1 MATTGHDVNEQAL
14 NFVFK
19 CLGERGREAFLFKEF
34 NEHFHGHLLEQV
46 SESLSSFTDNQV
58 TVRPYGSAAEDLKCL
73 SPDDYGDMDIMVFPS
88 SNSLMIYDEMLEYS
102 SENPLHVRIKGS
114 DHPVLQ
120 SCLVEGTEYVATS
133 ALKNFHPAIYGSLS
147 PRLIAY
153 LKTCLGI
160 MARDDRTPRLKFVAN
175 WTNKK
180 TSPAFTINAK
190 QSFDTTLKALQKM
203 TESKSMHSL
212 DSPEWEWF
220 GSVLCMATGVEYT
233 REHAKVIKD
242 FLQYS
247 NELQTSL
254 AKDGPDGIL
263 QGFPRFLQEM
273 ISSDAMQNFRAR
285 FLPVENRSQ
294 NESGSPKEAICHDNL
309 SVTPQTCDAGEG
321 GSSTESSG
329 NGPCVTPRNSD
340 DAQASQNQVFE
351 STSFHSMETARSSAE
366 EVAKELNERDDADE
380 KTEDTTKRDRK
391 EIGDESQSVLNTT
404 TEKEEL
410 ASEDGTVGETG
421 KTDEKIDFKRF
432 FDHLFGAETE
442 IKEHPE
448 KEEEEEEEEEYKR
461 KIGID
466 LVPALRSRGW
476 PKTAREWLK
485 RERKWPSG
493 DMVHKIIQE
502 GFHLVVK
509 PPKNSAN
516 PDCEFRVSF
525 SHAEYLL
532 SQEMND
538 IQRECYR
545 CLKKFHRAHLSNP
558 PGLVT
563 FHLKNLLL
571 QTIEETGVEKWTD
584 SNRAECM
591 MKLLGNLLEALRKKH
606 LSHFFVRSYNMFG
619 VDYIEDPE
627 NLASL
632 AEKVE
637 KIMENPM
644 EFSKELIRQNQE
656 DAKQIEKEETEPES
670 EPAVPA
676 TSDSGYGHQRATEPR
691 GDSGNQRNK
700 ESLADA
706 VLQSTQ
712 EIGSLLPN
720 YRYHDLQDIYFQV
733 GKELVDKAFNSEE
746 TQDPLE
752 RSLVDDLREIISC
765 HNLQAEEVR
774 KKFKCSWKMAYFR
787 ICFNTEPDMRR
798 RMLDAIHGVVQM
810 WMYALRQEDYAA
822 GNEVAIV
829 NRMLD
834 PSAEDRFDLNHIIPS
849 GGGAQMIRMFASG
862 LDQRTAQP
870 EHAQAIHDVDDIPLD

>member
-1 MATTGHDVNEQAL
+1 MAAAGHDVNEQDL

-19 CLGERGREAFLFKEF
+19 CLGEQGREAVLFKEF
-34 NEHFHGHLLEQV
+34 NELVFVRLLEQV
-46 SESLSSFTDNQV
+46 SESLSSFTENQV
-58 TVRPYGSAAEDLKCL
+58 TVRRYGSAAEDLQCL

-88 SNSLMIYDEMLEYS
+88 SDSLMIYDEMLKYL
-102 SENPLHVRIKGS
+102 SENPLHVRIKAS

-133 ALKNFHPAIYGSLS
+133 ALKNFHPAIYGSFS
-147 PRLIAY
+147 PQVIAY
-153 LKTCLGI
+153 FKHCLGI
-160 MARDDRTPRLKFVAN
+160 FARDDRTLQCAVN

-180 TSPAFTINAK
+180 TSPAFTINFK
-190 QSFDTTLKALQKM
+190 QTFDTSLKALQKM
-203 TESKSMHSL
+203 TESKSMHYL

-220 GSVLCMATGVEYT
+220 GSLLPCMTTGVEYT
-233 REHAKVIKD
+233 REHAKDIKE
-242 FLQYS
+242 
-247 NELQTSL
+247 NELQASL
-254 AKDGPDGIL
+254 AKDGTDGFL
-263 QGFPRFLQEM
+263 QGVPRFLQQIM
-273 ISSDAMQNFRAR
+273 YSDAIQNVRAL
-285 FLPVENRSQ
+285 FLPVEHRSQ
-294 NESGSPKEAICHDNL
+294 NESESPEEAICHDNL

-321 GSSTESSG
+321 GSSTESSD
-329 NGPCVTPRNSD
+329 NGPCVTPQNSD
-340 DAQASQNQVFE
+340 DAHLSQNQVLE
-351 STSFHSMETARSSAE
+351 STSFHSMETARSSDE
-366 EVAKELNERDDADE
+366 SVAKELNEREDADE
-380 KTEDTTKRDRK
+380 TAGDTTKRDRK
-391 EIGDESQSVLNTT
+391 EIGNESQSDLKTSS
-404 TEKEEL
+404 EKEEL
-410 ASEDGTVGETG
+410 ASEDGTLGETG
-421 KTDEKIDFKRF
+421 KTDEKFDIKRF
-432 FDHLFGAETE
+432 VNHLFELETE

-448 KEEEEEEEEEYKR
+448 KKEEEEEEEYKR

-619 VDYIEDPE
+619 VDYIENPE
-627 NLASL
+627 NLASF

-637 KIMENPM
+637 NIIENPM
-644 EFSKELIRQNQE
+644 AFSKELIRQNQE
-656 DAKQIEKEETEPES
+656 DAKQIEKEETEQDS
-670 EPAVPA
+670 EPAVSA
-676 TSDSGYGHQRATEPR
+676 ISESKYGHQRATEPR

-706 VLQSTQ
+706 VLHSTQ
-712 EIGSLLPN
+712 ESGSLLQN

-733 GKELVDKAFNSEE
+733 VKELIDKAFNSEE

-774 KKFKCSWKMAYFR
+774 KKFKCFWKMAFLR
-787 ICFNTEPDMRR
+787 ICLNTERDMRR
-798 RMLDAIHGVVQM
+798 RMLDAIHGDVQI
-810 WMYALRQEDYAA
+810 WKYLLRQEDFAA
-822 GNEVAIV
+822 GNEVAII

-834 PSAEDRFDLNHIIPS
+834 PSAEDPFDFNHIIPS
-849 GGGAQMIRMFASG
+849 GGGTQMIRMFFMG
-862 LDQRTAQP
+862 LFQHTAQP
-870 EHAQAIHDVDDIPLD
+870 EHAQANHDVDDIPLD

>member
-1 MATTGHDVNEQAL
+1 MAATGHDVNEQDL

-19 CLGERGREAFLFKEF
+19 CLGERGREAVLFKEY
-34 NEHFHGHLLEQV
+34 NEHVSGHFLAQL
-46 SESLSSFTDNQV
+46 SERLSSFTENQV

-73 SPDDYGDMDIMVFPS
+73 SPDDYGDVDIMVFPS
-88 SNSLMIYDEMLEYS
+88 SDSLMIYDEMLEYS
-102 SENPLHVRIKGS
+102 SQNPVHVRIKGS

-120 SCLVEGTEYVATS
+120 SCLVEGTEYVTTS

-147 PRLIAY
+147 PQLIAY
-153 LKTCLGI
+153 FKYSLGI
-160 MARDDRTPRLKFVAN
+160 FARDDRTLQCAVN

-190 QSFDTTLKALQKM
+190 QSFDTTLEALQKM
-203 TESKSMHSL
+203 TESKSLHSL
-212 DSPEWEWF
+212 DCPEWEWF
-220 GSVLCMATGVEYT
+220 ASVMCMAKGVEYT
-233 REHAKVIKD
+233 REHAKIMKD
-242 FLQYS
+242 FLQYA
-247 NELQTSL
+247 NELQASL
-254 AKDGPDGIL
+254 TKDGPDGIL
-263 QGFPRFLQEM
+263 QGFPRYFQEM
-273 ISSDAMQNFRAR
+273 VSSDAMQNFRAR
-285 FLPVENRSQ
+285 FLALENRSQ
-294 NESGSPKEAICHDNL
+294 NESGSPEEPICHDNL
-309 SVTPQTCDAGEG
+309 SVTPQKCDAGEG
-321 GSSTESSG
+321 GSSTESPD
-329 NGPCVTPRNSD
+329 NGPCVTPQNPD
-340 DAQASQNQVFE
+340 DAQTSHNQVSE
-351 STSFHSMETARSSAE
+351 STSFHSMETARSSDE
-366 EVAKELNERDDADE
+366 GVAKELNESEDADE
-380 KTEDTTKRDRK
+380 TTEDTTRRDRK
-391 EIGDESQSVLNTT
+391 GIEDESQCDWKTT
-404 TEKEEL
+404 TEEQEL
-410 ASEDGTVGETG
+410 ASEDGTLDETG
-421 KTDEKIDFKRF
+421 KTDEKIDFKPF

-448 KEEEEEEEEEYKR
+448 KEEEEEYKR

-493 DMVHKIIQE
+493 DMVHTIIEE

-545 CLKKFHRAHLSNP
+545 CMKKFHRAHLSNP

-584 SNRAECM
+584 NNRAECM
-591 MKLLGNLLEALRKKH
+591 MKLLGNLFEALRKKH
-606 LSHFFVRSYNMFG
+606 LPHFFVRSYNMFG

-644 EFSKELIRQNQE
+644 EFSKELIRQDQE
-656 DAKQIEKEETEPES
+656 DAKQIEKEEIEPDS
-670 EPAVPA
+670 EPAVSA
-676 TSDSGYGHQRATEPR
+676 TSESKYGHGRATELR
-691 GDSGNQRNK
+691 NDSDNQRN
-700 ESLADA
+700 EEPLAGA
-706 VLQSTQ
+706 VLHSTQ
-712 EIGSLLPN
+712 QTGSLLPN

-733 GKELVDKAFNSEE
+733 GKELVEKAFNSEE
-746 TQDPLE
+746 FDTLDPLE
-752 RSLVDDLREIISC
+752 RSLVEDLREMIRS
-765 HNLQAEEVR
+765 HNFQANGFR
-774 KKFKCSWKMAYFR
+774 KIFECCWQNAYFR
-787 ICFNTEPDMRR
+787 ICLNTEPDMRR
-798 RMLDAIHGVVQM
+798 RMLDAIHGDVQM
-810 WMYALRQEDYAA
+810 WKYLLRQEDLAS
-822 GNEVAIV
+822 GNEVAIA

-834 PSAEDRFDLNHIIPS
+834 PSAEDPFDLNHMIPV
-849 GGGAQMIRMFASG
+849 GGGGEFFRMFASG

-870 EHAQAIHDVDDIPLD
+870 EHAQAIHVVDDIPLD